1 MTAFQDNGTE
11 RGPMSAAQ
19 AFAIARIGI
28 GAALLLLPRPLLRP
42 WVGADVTTPGAVFL
56 ARGMGGRDVALGL
69 GLLFAVRRDAPVR
82 GWLEAGMLADGT
94 DAVSGLLAAK
104 HLPHGGGWVM
114 AAAAV
119 VGVVAGRRLVST
131 LP

>member
-1 MTAFQDNGTE
+1 MTAFQDNGPE
-11 RGPMSAAQ
+11 PGPMSAAQ

-28 GAALLLLPRPLLRP
+28 GAGLLVLPRTLLRP
-42 WVGADVTTPGAVFL
+42 WVGSDASTPGAVFL

-69 GLLFAVRRDAPVR
+69 GLLLAAHRNAPVR

-94 DAVSGLLAAK
+94 DAVSSLLAAR
-104 HLPHGGGWVM
+104 HLPNGGGWVM

-119 VGVVAGRRLVST
+119 VGVAAGRRLVSA